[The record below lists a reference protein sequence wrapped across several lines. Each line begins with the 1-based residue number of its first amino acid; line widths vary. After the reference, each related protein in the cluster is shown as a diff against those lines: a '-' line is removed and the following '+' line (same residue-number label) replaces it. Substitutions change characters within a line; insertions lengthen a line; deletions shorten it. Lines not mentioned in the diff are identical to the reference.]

1 MTGACALTSHFGL
14 LVVGRPR
21 CVGVLKV
28 NEPAEHGRMSGP
40 LARESGLAS
49 RGWSGRIR
57 AKTGRGE
64 TLASRPH
71 FWANGGHRRKGA
83 RLVTVGL

>member
-1 MTGACALTSHFGL
+1 
-14 LVVGRPR
+14 
-21 CVGVLKV
+21 VGVLKV

-49 RGWSGRIR
+49 RDWSGRIR
-57 AKTGRGE
+57 AKTGCGK
-64 TLASRPH
+64 TLASRPRSL
-71 FWANGGHRRKGA
+71 ANGGHGRKGA